1 MPSAADSARFRPQP
15 TVEDAY
21 RAYQQWLALEENV
34 ARVPLFTQQSQ
45 SYLAGLPLTRG
56 YKAGWLAMEYG
67 KAYAVD
73 QRGDLAMLYYTG
85 TPFASPHFFR
95 RSTDGWQLDV
105 LGELHNTLEAIGG
118 WYSWI
123 LLESGDEYASAFADR
138 WQPFDDAGFGEYFR
152 VAGGDNRRLMTRA
165 SLAEAPATAGAPMA
179 DGVERLTVRQVAER
193 IRAAEDRPTVVALY
207 STRGLQWQRDIPGLA
222 VLADSCRAHGAE
234 LLAFDI
240 DQEPVDLPA
249 LFARWDTDVPARSV
263 YNWKTGL
270 MSSSLVPLG
279 IRIGTTLDDAAD
291 RGAAPGSG
299 GRSGG
304 GGLGLGS
311 GGRIDRAA
319 GRRVERRSGEDDSHQ
334 RPVGHRV
341 AQRSA

>member
-165 SLAEAPATAGAPMA
+165 SLAEARPPPALRWPTASSGSRSVRWPSGSGRPRTVPPWWRSTQPGACSGNGTSRAWPSWPIPAAPMA
-179 DGVERLTVRQVAER
+179 PSCLRSIS
-193 IRAAEDRPTVVALY
+193 IRSRSTCPRCSPGGTPMSRP
-207 STRGLQWQRDIPGLA
+207 
-222 VLADSCRAHGAE
+222 
-234 LLAFDI
+234 
-240 DQEPVDLPA
+240 
-249 LFARWDTDVPARSV
+249 
-263 YNWKTGL
+263 
-270 MSSSLVPLG
+270 
-279 IRIGTTLDDAAD
+279 
-291 RGAAPGSG
+291 
-299 GRSGG
+299 GRSTT
-304 GGLGLGS
+304 
-311 GGRIDRAA
+311 GRPA
-319 GRRVERRSGEDDSHQ
+319 
-334 RPVGHRV
+334 
-341 AQRSA
+341 

>member
-1 MPSAADSARFRPQP
+1 
-15 TVEDAY
+15 
-21 RAYQQWLALEENV
+21 
-34 ARVPLFTQQSQ
+34 
-45 SYLAGLPLTRG
+45 
-56 YKAGWLAMEYG
+56 
-67 KAYAVD
+67 
-73 QRGDLAMLYYTG
+73 
-85 TPFASPHFFR
+85 
-95 RSTDGWQLDV
+95 
-105 LGELHNTLEAIGG
+105 
-118 WYSWI
+118 
-123 LLESGDEYASAFADR
+123 
-138 WQPFDDAGFGEYFR
+138 
-152 VAGGDNRRLMTRA
+152 
-165 SLAEAPATAGAPMA
+165 
-179 DGVERLTVRQVAER
+179 
-193 IRAAEDRPTVVALY
+193 VVALY